1 MTLTKKNIKVP
12 KLKVASSAAN
22 FNTSD
27 KYNKRK
33 TLLNNIHNFSFIGLV
48 SGCSFNILKTV
59 RPAVEYN

>member
-1 MTLTKKNIKVP
+1 MTFDKKNIKTVP

-33 TLLNNIHNFSFIGLV
+33 TLLNNDSPAILV
-48 SGCSFNILKTV
+48 LLV
-59 RPAVEYN
+59 